1 MASVMTKQF
10 KTALINT
17 LKNMDIPDWMDY
29 VAVDQCGSVY
39 GYRLKPTINNEV
51 EYWSYTSTQDAPNFG
66 FLFTTK
72 FDSTDWRKTLINRS
86 EWEKAKAK
94 EEGFTSKDFKD
105 KDAIKIAHGSISS
118 TDLYKSIIK
127 NNQSYLSL
135 KLWFPGETTLV
146 GRIIQAINIPHNGDT
161 LQIGHCDD
169 FITDKGGLKVINNS
183 NKSSKDMIAMF
194 PSKELR
200 GIYVGLLV
208 DNLKKAF
215 NVNNSQYIKATTED
229 FGKDVYI
236 QQPFNTKG
244 KLIDMTSKG
253 EYIVEVDG
261 KLYITPKAWKNKL
274 ISGGCILK
282 KTDGDALEITLN
294 M

>member
-10 KTALINT
+10 KTALINI
-17 LKNMDIPDWMDY
+17 LKNMNIPDWINY
-29 VAVDQCGSVY
+29 VTVDKNGDAY
-39 GYRLKPTINNEV
+39 GYRLKPTTDNKNN
-51 EYWSYTSTQDAPNFG
+51 YWDYTASQNTPNFRY
-66 FLFTTK
+66 LFYIE
-72 FDSTDWRKTLINRS
+72 FDSTDWKKTLINRC
-86 EWEKAKAK
+86 EWEKAK

-105 KDAIKIAHGSISS
+105 IFEKSEDDTE

-161 LQIGHCDD
+161 LQIGYCDD
-169 FITDKGGLKVINNS
+169 FITDKGGLKVMNNS
-183 NKSSKDMIAMF
+183 SKSSRDMVAMF

-215 NVNNSQYIKATTED
+215 NVNNPRYIEATTED
-229 FGKDVYI
+229 FGKKVYI
-236 QQPFNTKG
+236 QQPFTTIG

-253 EYIVEVDG
+253 EYIVDVDD
-261 KLYITPKAWKNKL
+261 KLYITPKAWKNAL
-274 ISGGCILK
+274 ISGGCTLK